1 MASETPSANAQ
12 PANRIFMTAF
22 ETAKIRSGV
31 PGAAK
36 LFPRDVRADGAKQSG
51 VVPFH
56 RFLIAA
62 CVALFVAVGPASA
75 ARQIVDLHKLDAYFA
90 LFASDSNVP
99 WKPTVVRL
107 DTYSSAPV
115 QFSVYQVHP
124 GDVLTAGNNTRARA
138 IDTRAKTPI
147 AKFSYTPPG
156 GYQFQANQVTVPLG
170 SREGFFVVEA
180 RRGNVGEQVW
190 INRTR
195 VGLATKETP
204 GELLVYGADL
214 GTGRALAHMRV
225 QFVVNGNFATRETDS
240 HGIVRWNHSPRPIFA
255 LAQWGENYAFTSLL
269 PQAPLPPAIVGV
281 RSDTAVVHA
290 GDDVRIVGFART
302 RAGSTMKAAAGTAN
316 VSMRLGG
323 TLVAQAQAPLDD
335 AGAFS
340 ATLGV
345 PANAT
350 AGDYAVLAQVGRG
363 VGGATVH
370 VDANAN
376 GLSLNV
382 ASGCENA
389 CDPSAPV
396 PLDITASRGDTPVHI
411 TVVRSPHV
419 YVGYAPD
426 TLPWATTKWIDQTLR
441 TDANGRAVVMIAPP
455 TDGLSSTYGVRV
467 EALGAT
473 AVTRILVPTSR
484 FTIRLLLDRSEQTLG
499 TPINFDVYANEISS
513 GKPLAA
519 AQVTATLSHGPSTQQ
534 QMLTLDRN
542 GHAHGTFNSPVLG
555 MNLVMATI
563 DSGAGKSADAGQV
576 DVVPQASD
584 DAAESG
590 SSDAHVSLDK
600 SLYHAG
606 EEVRV
611 TASLPGATGDAL
623 ITLESA
629 LGSQTAVSRVSG
641 GHTESSL
648 KVNDAPGDLRVGA
661 IFVRD
666 GAIEW
671 TSVPL
676 AVDAPGRPE
685 SVPLG
690 IDATQFSPG
699 ASASVTLRDTRD
711 VPGTVIVRVSRG
723 APSGS
728 ALFDSAPSLL
738 AVGVAATQVSAPS
751 GRTWHP
757 WVDSSGEHAQVLGF
771 VRRTQPPQDL
781 TVSEADTQ
789 VVSWTVVRD
798 TGNALPFQ
806 LPQTRGRYTVSV
818 LKIADDGR
826 VVAASSSILVQ

>member
-1 MASETPSANAQ
+1 MP
-12 PANRIFMTAF
+12 FY
-22 ETAKIRSGV
+22 RSI
-31 PGAAK
+31 
-36 LFPRDVRADGAKQSG
+36 
-51 VVPFH
+51 
-56 RFLIAA
+56 IAA
-62 CVALFVAVGPASA
+62 FVALFVAVAPASA

-115 QFSVYQVHP
+115 QFTVYQVHP
-124 GDVLTAGNNTRARA
+124 ADVLTAGTNARPRA
-138 IDTRAKTPI
+138 IDTRGKAPL

-214 GTGRALAHMRV
+214 ETGRALAHMRI
-225 QFVVNGNFATRETDS
+225 QFVVNGNFVTRETDR
-240 HGIVRWNHSPRPIFA
+240 HGILRWNRSPRPIFA
-255 LAQWGENYAFTSLL
+255 LAQWAASYAFTSLL
-269 PQAPLPPAIVGV
+269 PQAPLPSTIVGV

-290 GDDVRIVGFART
+290 GDEVRIVGFART
-302 RAGSTMKAAAGTAN
+302 RSGSVMKAASGSAN

-323 TLVAQAQAPLDD
+323 ALVAQAQAPLDG

-340 ATLGV
+340 ATLPV

-350 AGDYAVLAQVGRG
+350 AGDYAVLAQVNGG

-382 ASGCENA
+382 AGGCENT
-389 CDPSAPV
+389 CDPNAAVPV
-396 PLDITASRGDTPVHI
+396 DITASRGDTPVHV

-419 YVGYAPD
+419 YVGYSPE
-426 TLPWATTKWIDQTLR
+426 TLPWATTKWIDESVH
-441 TDANGRAVVMIAPP
+441 TDANGRAMVMIAPP
-455 TDGLSSTYGVRV
+455 TDGLSSTYGIRV
-467 EALGAT
+467 EASGAT

-484 FTIRLLLDRSEQTLG
+484 VAIRLQLDRSEQTLG
-499 TPINFDVYANEISS
+499 TPINFDVYANEMSN
-513 GKPLAA
+513 GKPVAGS
-519 AQVTATLSHGPSTQQ
+519 QVRATLSHGPSTQEQ
-534 QMLTLDRN
+534 VLTLDRN

-555 MNLVMATI
+555 MNLVMATV
-563 DSGAGKSADAGQV
+563 DSQTGRSTDAGQV
-576 DVVPQASD
+576 DVVPQAGG

-590 SSDAHVSLDK
+590 SADAHVSLDK
-600 SLYHAG
+600 NLYRAG
-606 EEVRV
+606 DDVHV
-611 TASLPGATGDAL
+611 SASLPGATGDAL

-629 LGSQTAVSRVSG
+629 LGSQTVVSRVNGGRAESG
-641 GHTESSL
+641 L
-648 KVNDAPGDLRVGA
+648 KVSDAPGDLRVGA
-661 IFVRD
+661 LFVRD
-666 GAIEW
+666 GAMEW
-671 TSVPL
+671 TSAPL

-685 SVPLG
+685 FVPLD
-690 IDATQFSPG
+690 IDAPQFSPG
-699 ASASVTLRDTRD
+699 ASASVTLRDARD
-711 VPGTVIVRVSRG
+711 VPGTVIVRISRG

-757 WVDSSGEHAQVLGF
+757 WVDSTGEHAQVLGF

-781 TVSEADTQ
+781 AVSEADTQ
-789 VVSWTVVRD
+789 VVSWNVVRD
-798 TGNALPFQ
+798 TGSALPVQ
-806 LPQTRGRYTVSV
+806 LPQVRGRYTVSV
-818 LKIADDGR
+818 LKITDDGR
-826 VVAASSSILVQ
+826 VEAASSSILVQ